1 MLKRYSKHIIASMAA
16 ASLQIA
22 NATIQD
28 IAGTTIHDDQHCM
41 VELVT
46 LGVGQDG
53 GAPHIG
59 RLNDPAW
66 SDAGLAL
73 WPTALALIDHR
84 SDKRYLFET
93 TPEITRQLHMLHQF
107 APTERTGLAVDGVFL
122 SHAHIGHYTGLMFFG
137 REAAGAHNI
146 PVHVMPRFANFLR
159 LNGPWEQLV
168 RLQNILLVEMEN
180 HRPERLAPD
189 ISVTPL
195 QVPHRDEYSETVGFM
210 IETDGA
216 DALFIPDIDSWD
228 LWKRNDDIAIEDLV
242 SNVDYAFLDA
252 TFYDDNELPGRDM
265 SEIPH
270 PRVVEMMDRFQN
282 LPERVRHGIK
292 FIHFNHTNPIRYPQS
307 DETRE
312 VLERGYDIARA
323 GERFCLIE

>member
-28 IAGTTIHDDQHCM
+28 IVGATIHDDQHCM

-93 TPEITRQLHMLHQF
+93 TPEITRQLHMLWACPWRQLLVWMQVSVQ
-107 APTERTGLAVDGVFL
+107 ACTTDVCTVGNRNSESRA
-122 SHAHIGHYTGLMFFG
+122 
-137 REAAGAHNI
+137 AAG
-146 PVHVMPRFANFLR
+146 
-159 LNGPWEQLV
+159 
-168 RLQNILLVEMEN
+168 
-180 HRPERLAPD
+180 
-189 ISVTPL
+189 
-195 QVPHRDEYSETVGFM
+195 
-210 IETDGA
+210 
-216 DALFIPDIDSWD
+216 
-228 LWKRNDDIAIEDLV
+228 
-242 SNVDYAFLDA
+242 
-252 TFYDDNELPGRDM
+252 
-265 SEIPH
+265 
-270 PRVVEMMDRFQN
+270 
-282 LPERVRHGIK
+282 
-292 FIHFNHTNPIRYPQS
+292 
-307 DETRE
+307 
-312 VLERGYDIARA
+312 
-323 GERFCLIE
+323 